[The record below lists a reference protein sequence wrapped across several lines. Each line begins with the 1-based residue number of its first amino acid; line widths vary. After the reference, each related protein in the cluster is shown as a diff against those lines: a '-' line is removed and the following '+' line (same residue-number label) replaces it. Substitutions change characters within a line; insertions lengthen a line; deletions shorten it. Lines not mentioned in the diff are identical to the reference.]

1 MNRRTSLSALVGLS
15 VLLTSLAAT
24 ASPPPQKA
32 PQQEGQELV
41 GMFVTHMV
49 SIKEGFGSEMRAFVA
64 KQKEEL
70 EMLEAQVSHSGGV
83 HYKFVKNER
92 EIVSDLRVTPE
103 HFMESYDGG
112 AFRAMD
118 LFVFQESGQHL
129 DGRNIL
135 QAKIRRDITHVQV
148 LITLLVPENRVD
160 EAQALYRHK
169 SVTGPRERS

>member
-24 ASPPPQKA
+24 ASPSPQKA
-32 PQQEGQELV
+32 PQQDGEELV
-41 GMFVTHMV
+41 ALFVAHMV
-49 SIKEGFGSEMRAFVA
+49 NIERGFGSEMYAFVS

-70 EMLEAQVSHSGGV
+70 KRLGAQVNQCTGV
-83 HYKFVKNER
+83 HYKFVKNGR

-103 HFMESYDGG
+103 YFMGSSDGG
-112 AFRAMD
+112 AFRARD

-135 QAKIRRDITHVQV
+135 QAQIRKDLTHVQV
-148 LITLLVPENRVD
+148 IITLLVPESRIE
-160 EAQALYRHK
+160 EAQALYAHK
-169 SVTGPRERS
+169 SVRSPRSDS